1 MTPYDFEEFDRID
14 FADDLLLAIEK
25 DYGRSIMKIPKFKR
39 VGKTTFLIS
48 IVFSDFRLLEA
59 EIKVVEIYGMPTI
72 KIEGVYL

>member
-1 MTPYDFEEFDRID
+1 MTPYEFDELNGID

-39 VGKTTFLIS
+39 IGKTQFLIT
-48 IVFSDFRLLEA
+48 IIFSDYKLLEA
-59 EIKVVEIYGMPTI
+59 EIKVVDMFGMPTI